1 MRSWLA
7 ALVVLGASTASSL
20 ADDTA
25 RITISKLL
33 TDGGQLIS
41 VQTSQQWPFFYI
53 TTPDRHL
60 YACSMDY
67 NEGYNFFDSRQPPP
81 ATVGSRCSE
90 IK

>member
-1 MRSWLA
+1 MKSWLA
-7 ALVVLGASTASSL
+7 ALVVLGASSGSSL
-20 ADDTA
+20 AEDTA
-25 RITISKLL
+25 PMTISKLL
-33 TDGGQLIS
+33 ANGGQLIS

>member
-1 MRSWLA
+1 MKSWLA
-7 ALVVLGASTASSL
+7 ALVVLGASTGSSL
-20 ADDTA
+20 ADDTQ
-25 RITISKLL
+25 RVTISKLL
-33 TDGGQLIS
+33 ADGGQLIA

-53 TTPDRHL
+53 TTSDKHL

-90 IK
+90 IE

>member
-1 MRSWLA
+1 MKSWLA
-7 ALVVLGASTASSL
+7 VLIVLGASTGSPL

-25 RITISKLL
+25 PVTISKLL
-33 TDGGQLIS
+33 ANGGQLVS

-81 ATVGSRCSE
+81 ATVNSRCSE